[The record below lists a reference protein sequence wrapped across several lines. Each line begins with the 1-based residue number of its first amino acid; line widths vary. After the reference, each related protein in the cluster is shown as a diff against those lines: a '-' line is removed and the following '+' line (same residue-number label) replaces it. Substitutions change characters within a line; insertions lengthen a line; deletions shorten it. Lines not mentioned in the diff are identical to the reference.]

1 MTTVRR
7 TLFYRFLGFCS
18 YLQYS
23 LLQPSLLAHR
33 TGTLVCP
40 EFPYFIF
47 NRANIEYR
55 VHLITFGFFYF
66 VYRLFYLEA
75 MTAAFVLFYL
85 VHWCNTYVRRS
96 TEFDSKKKKKQRT
109 QIDIICLSIWLLYW
123 PRPGRR
129 KSRHRMQS
137 EAKSRYSFIEQQL
150 RAAKTIIPMTKFHQ
164 CHKCSPIFFPIS
176 LTE

>member
-96 TEFDSKKKKKQRT
+96 TEFDSKKKKKNREPKLILYAFLFGCC
-109 QIDIICLSIWLLYW
+109 IDRDQADAKAVIGCNQKQNRDTALSNNNCVQ
-123 PRPGRR
+123 P
-129 KSRHRMQS
+129 KQ
-137 EAKSRYSFIEQQL
+137 
-150 RAAKTIIPMTKFHQ
+150 
-164 CHKCSPIFFPIS
+164 
-176 LTE
+176 